1 MARGWGCS
9 QPLWGS
15 PMVQLTALAAFFLLS
30 ILAVVGLFALER
42 EAAAIRTVRAFL
54 AIRQTPLKAR
64 AHLKRQRAE
73 IATVL
78 GRAREWLEQGE

>member
-1 MARGWGCS
+1 MGLLAATVGLAYGAA
-9 QPLWGS
+9 
-15 PMVQLTALAAFFLLS
+15 TTLAAFFLLS
-30 ILAVVGLFALER
+30 ILAV
-42 EAAAIRTVRAFL
+42 IRTMRAFL

-78 GRAREWLEQGE
+78 ERAREWLEQDE